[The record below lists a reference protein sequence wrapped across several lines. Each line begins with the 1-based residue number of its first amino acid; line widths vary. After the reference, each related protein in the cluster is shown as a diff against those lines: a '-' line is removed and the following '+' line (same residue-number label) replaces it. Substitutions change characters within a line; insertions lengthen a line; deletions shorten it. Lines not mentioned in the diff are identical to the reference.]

1 MVIRMSEKYIERTK
15 RAVLPN
21 VAAVIDFIRQRRKTT
36 REKAVHLERNK
47 VIPEYLRSED
57 ANRSKYNP
65 AMADLKV
72 LYPDGVEPSVTHGVD
87 ALVNANFQKD
97 KKVLNEL
104 VPTIVPPDSYFEK
117 GELDLL
123 ESAEHPLRFPAKVY
137 IRMYS
142 ILIFESKIL
151 FRTKMAAQLHLFQF
165 L

>member
-1 MVIRMSEKYIERTK
+1 MIRMVIRMSEKHIESTK

-36 REKAVHLERNK
+36 REKAVNLERNK
-47 VIPEYLRSED
+47 PINPSSEYLRSED

-104 VPTIVPPDSYFEK
+104 VPTIIPPDSYFEQ

-137 IRMYS
+137 IRM
-142 ILIFESKIL
+142 
-151 FRTKMAAQLHLFQF
+151 
-165 L
+165 